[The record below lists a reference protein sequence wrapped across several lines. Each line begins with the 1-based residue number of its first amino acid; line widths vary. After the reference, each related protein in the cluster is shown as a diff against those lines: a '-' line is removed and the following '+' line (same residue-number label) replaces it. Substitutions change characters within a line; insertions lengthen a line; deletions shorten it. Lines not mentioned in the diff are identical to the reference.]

1 IPELV
6 KKLDVQSM
14 VERKVMAFSVE
25 RVEEILLMVI
35 EKELRMIIIAGY
47 VLGALVGV
55 VSFGVQKLVG
65 L

>member
-1 IPELV
+1 
-6 KKLDVQSM
+6 
-14 VERKVMAFSVE
+14 
-25 RVEEILLMVI
+25 VI

-55 VSFGVQKLVG
+55 ASFGVQKLIG